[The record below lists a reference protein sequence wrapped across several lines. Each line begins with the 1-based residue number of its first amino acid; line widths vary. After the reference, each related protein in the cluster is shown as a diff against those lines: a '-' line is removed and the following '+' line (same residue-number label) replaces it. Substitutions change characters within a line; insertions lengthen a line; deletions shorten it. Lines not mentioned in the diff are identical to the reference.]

1 MTRLEE
7 DSSWRREEGSRLR
20 FPPPF
25 TAITGSQAALNSVSF
40 DCNYIPWKP
49 TALISLKKYLEAS
62 NPSPCRIQL
71 PFSSSTG
78 FWVVMDT
85 VGAFDLGHWLK

>member
-7 DSSWRREEGSRLR
+7 DSSWKREEGSRLR

-62 NPSPCRIQL
+62 NPRVHAG
-71 PFSSSTG
+71 FSFPSAAPLVFG
-78 FWVVMDT
+78 W
-85 VGAFDLGHWLK
+85 